1 MKEFILPG
9 RTDRIRYHD
18 LPGGGTPIVFIHG
31 LGCASSM
38 DYPNVAAQAPL
49 SSHRRILVDLLG
61 AGFSDKPDDF
71 SYAAED
77 HAEYLLN
84 FIEALELDAFVLFGH
99 SMGGAVAIS
108 LARLCPERIKH
119 LILTES
125 NLDPSPESAVSNQ
138 IGSQSREEF
147 LSSGFEAMVQRAIH
161 SGNTLWAASLALWA
175 PVAAYGFSCSGKNGG
190 RIPWRETLYALPCP
204 KTFVFGEQTLP
215 DPDETE
221 LRRHGVRVEIIPN
234 VGHSMAWEDPLGLAE
249 TVERAI
255 RSAP

>member
-1 MKEFILPG
+1 MKEFTLPG

-18 LPGGGTPIVFIHG
+18 LPGEGTPIVFIHG

-49 SSHRRILVDLLG
+49 ASHRRILIDLLG

-71 SYAAED
+71 GCAAED

-84 FIEALELDAFVLFGH
+84 FIESLQLDSFVLFGH

-108 LARLCPERIKH
+108 LARHCPSRIKH

-138 IGSQSREEF
+138 IASQSREEF
-147 LSSGFEAMVQRAIH
+147 LSFGFESMVQRAIH
-161 SGNTLWAASLALWA
+161 AGNTLWAASLSLWS

-190 RIPWRETLYALPCP
+190 RSSWRETLYALPCP
-204 KTFVFGEQTLP
+204 KTFVFGENTLP
-215 DPDETE
+215 DPDEAE
-221 LRRHGVRVEIIPN
+221 LPKHGVRVEIVPN
-234 VGHSMAWEDPLGLAE
+234 AGHGMALENPEGLAK

-255 RSAP
+255 QSVQ